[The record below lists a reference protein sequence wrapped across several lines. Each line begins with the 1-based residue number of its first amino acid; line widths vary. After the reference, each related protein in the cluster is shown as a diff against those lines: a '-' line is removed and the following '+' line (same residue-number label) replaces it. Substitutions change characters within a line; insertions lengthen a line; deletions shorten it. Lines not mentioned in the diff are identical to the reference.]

1 MGQFYVGNNQANLY
15 DGSKPATPVQHVYHY
30 NELIFDPDNISP
42 SGQKT
47 TQRIIFDSNSN
58 DVIHNVTGVLSGA
71 TIDTS
76 LKKFGASSL
85 SLANS
90 TDKSTTPITI
100 PLGASNYTVECWIYQ
115 TSENKGKVLCSS
127 SDFNSTTKQGEFQFL
142 CNADGKLEYKQSYHN
157 VPTDSIIKYSTGSSS
172 ALPTDQWVHVAAV
185 RQTKG
190 NFADSVT
197 TLFIDGVKQFQTSQP
212 SSASQGVQDFAA
224 TELVVGTDGINDS
237 FIGNVDNF
245 LIFDNAQYK
254 DGATFTPSNTTPAP

>member
-15 DGSKPATPVQHVYHY
+15 DGSKPSTPIQHVYHY
-30 NELIFDPDNISP
+30 NELIFNPDNISP

-58 DVIHNVTGVLSGA
+58 DIINNATGVLSGA

-76 LKKFGASSL
+76 IKKFGASSL

-100 PLGASNYTVECWIYQ
+100 PIGANNYTIEFWIYQ
-115 TSENKGKVLCSS
+115 TSENKGKVLASS
-127 SDFNSTTKQGEFQFL
+127 SDFNSTTKQGEFQFS
-142 CNADGKLEYKQSYHN
+142 CDADGKIQYKQSYHN
-157 VPTDSIIKYSTGSSS
+157 VPTDSVVRQNISSS
-172 ALPTDQWVHVAAV
+172 GAIATDQWVHVAAV
-185 RQTKG
+185 RQSKG
-190 NFADSVT
+190 NFSNSVT
-197 TLFIDGVKQFQTSQP
+197 TLFIDGVKQLQTSQP
-212 SSASQGVQDFAA
+212 SSASQGVQDFAP
-224 TELVVGTDGINDS
+224 TGLVIGSDGVTDS

-254 DGATFTPSNTTPAP
+254 DGVTFTPSNTTPAP